1 MITIDDIK
9 TAQHRIQSSILT
21 TPLLTSDRLNHALP
35 FDLYIKA
42 ECLQR
47 TGSFKFRG
55 GCNAV
60 FSIKDSALP
69 VIAFSSG
76 NHAQAVALA
85 ARLSNRQATIIMP
98 EDAPAAKI
106 TGTKSYGAEVVL
118 YDRYTQSREEIGER
132 LASEQGA
139 ILIRPYD
146 DEYVIAGQGTA
157 GIEICEQAKQANITI
172 DHYISC
178 CGGGGLLAG
187 TATAISHLSPDT
199 KLYSAEPEAFNDT
212 ELSLAAGTRLSNAP
226 DARSIC
232 DAIVTPC
239 PGELT
244 FPILQKTGCSGLSA
258 SDEDALHA
266 MQIAWSFFK
275 LTTEPGGAIALACAL
290 TPEFLS
296 RFEGASHRQKVV
308 VMVSGGNVD
317 KDIFLKSLDHPSRF

>member
-1 MITIDDIK
+1 MVTIDDIK
-9 TAQHRIQSSILT
+9 TAQDRIQSSIQT
-21 TPLLTSDRLNHALP
+21 TPLLTSDRLNSLLP
-35 FDLYIKA
+35 FDLYLKA
-42 ECLQR
+42 EPLQR

-60 FSIKDSALP
+60 FSYPDTSKP

-85 ARLSNRQATIIMP
+85 SKLRGRMATIIMP
-98 EDAPAAKI
+98 EDAPKAKI
-106 TGTKSYGAEVVL
+106 NGTKAYGAEVVL
-118 YDRYTQSREEIGER
+118 YNRYTESREDIGNR

-139 ILIRPYD
+139 QLIKPYD
-146 DEYVIAGQGTA
+146 DEAVIAGQGTA
-157 GIEICEQAKQANITI
+157 GIEICRQAEQANITL
-172 DHYISC
+172 DHYICC

-187 TATAISHLSPDT
+187 TATAISHYSSNT
-199 KLYSAEPEAFNDT
+199 CLYSAEPEACNDT
-212 ELSLAAGTRLSNAP
+212 QRSLQAGKRLSNPA
-226 DARSIC
+226 DARSVC

-239 PGELT
+239 PGEIT

-258 SDEDALHA
+258 SDDDALHA
-266 MQIAWSFFK
+266 MHVAWSFFK

-296 RFEGASHRQKVV
+296 RFDGQTRRPTVC

-317 KDIFLKSLDHPSRF
+317 NTVFSRALDQHLRF

>member
-1 MITIDDIK
+1 MITIDDIHL
-9 TAQHRIQSSILT
+9 ARNRIQDSIET
-21 TPLLTSDRLNHALP
+21 TPLLSSDRLNTALP

-60 FSIKDSALP
+60 FSIDDSALP

-85 ARLSNRQATIIMP
+85 ARLSHRKATIIMP

-118 YDRYTQSREEIGER
+118 YDRYTQSREEIGAR
-132 LASEQGA
+132 LAAEQGA
-139 ILIRPYD
+139 KLIKPYD
-146 DEYVIAGQGTA
+146 DEHVIAGQGTA
-157 GIEICEQAKQANITI
+157 GLEICEQADRRSVSI

-187 TATAISHLSPDT
+187 TSTAISHLSPAT

-212 ELSLAAGTRLSNAP
+212 ERSLAAGTRLSNAP

-239 PGELT
+239 PGEIT

-266 MQIAWSFFK
+266 MHIAWSYFK

-296 RFEGASHRQKVV
+296 RFDAASQRQNVV

-317 KDIFLKSLDHPSRF
+317 KDMFTRALSQSLRF